1 MLPLAQGTEKN
12 LLQLLWHCNEKF
24 MFSIL
29 HYFQNPDC
37 TLDSKI
43 ERVRLSKKE
52 LIYFS
57 IIMKLSWIAI
67 LLSTSKQ

>member
-1 MLPLAQGTEKN
+1 MLLLAQGTEKN
-12 LLQLLWHCNEKF
+12 LLQLLWHCNENF

-43 ERVRLSKKE
+43 ERVRLSKKK

-57 IIMKLSWIAI
+57 MVDRIFDDNDID
-67 LLSTSKQ
+67 